1 MNCDNENIIFFTDE
15 TIVLDSGPLEHF
27 SHAIEPQLRLLGM
40 PTELKKGIVNLTKE
54 FTVCKEGD
62 KLSSEQ
68 ARILKLLGHKQ
79 AKFKLN
85 MIAVWSKEDESFKIL
100 RDEPIS
106 EENTENND
114 MMEDEDASENESDQ

>member
-1 MNCDNENIIFFTDE
+1 MSRKNLFFTDE

-62 KLSSEQ
+62 KLTSEQ

-100 RDEPIS
+100 RDEPIA
-106 EENTENND
+106 ENSDTENND
-114 MMEDEDASENESDQ
+114 MIEDENESDE

>member
-1 MNCDNENIIFFTDE
+1 
-15 TIVLDSGPLEHF
+15 
-27 SHAIEPQLRLLGM
+27 M

-62 KLSSEQ
+62 KLTSEQ

-85 MIAVWSKEDESFKIL
+85 MIAVWSKDDESFKIL
-100 RDEPIS
+100 RDEPIA
-106 EENTENND
+106 EENND
-114 MMEDEDASENESDQ
+114 MSEDENESDE

>member
-1 MNCDNENIIFFTDE
+1 
-15 TIVLDSGPLEHF
+15 
-27 SHAIEPQLRLLGM
+27 M

-114 MMEDEDASENESDQ
+114 MMEDENESDE

>member
-114 MMEDEDASENESDQ
+114 MMEDENESDE